1 LALRRSSPKAGYCGV
16 KLVQTTLRDR
26 KQFAAVA
33 RQRHVPTRPVEK
45 PESELPL
52 EFANHH
58 AQTGRSDEEGFRRA
72 GETPMLRHKQE
83 GTKLARREIHH

>member
-1 LALRRSSPKAGYCGV
+1 MDSEVRPMFPEFFDGLRQNIGGNQRRRTKRQNLAALRRGSPKAGYCGV

-45 PESELPL
+45 PESELL
-52 EFANHH
+52 
-58 AQTGRSDEEGFRRA
+58 
-72 GETPMLRHKQE
+72 L
-83 GTKLARREIHH
+83 